1 MEIAFGPNNGL
12 DPNSVGQTLRALK
25 GGLTRACM
33 DIAQESKATHEERGR
48 VIEAVSMVSDAIQDV
63 FDKHSRRGA
72 PAKTPPPL
80 TSR

>member
-1 MEIAFGPNNGL
+1 
-12 DPNSVGQTLRALK
+12 
-25 GGLTRACM
+25 M
-33 DIAQESKATHEERGR
+33 DIAQESEATHEERGR